1 MTPLQYQKQL
11 RLYEAKRLMLFE
23 RKDATT
29 ACFEVGYESPSQFN
43 REYKRAFGEPPHRDT
58 QRERIAVS

>member
-1 MTPLQYQKQL
+1 
-11 RLYEAKRLMLFE
+11 MLFE

-58 QRERIAVS
+58 QRERITVS